1 MSQVEITYLTD
12 IIDFSKMTEEE
23 KDKFVE
29 KLYWDNLNLLKN
41 ILIFFF
47 LEKGAVD
54 DFIQKINVDK
64 VKQKLFGVMSGEKII
79 DVILEVA
86 TDVFLA

>member
-1 MSQVEITYLTD
+1 M
-12 IIDFSKMTEEE
+12 
-23 KDKFVE
+23 
-29 KLYWDNLNLLKN
+29 NLLKN

>member
-1 MSQVEITYLTD
+1 M
-12 IIDFSKMTEEE
+12 
-23 KDKFVE
+23 
-29 KLYWDNLNLLKN
+29 NLLKN

-54 DFIQKINVDK
+54 DFIKKINVDK